1 MRKATVTSGF
11 ERTMKAVQSGLKRTM
26 ERSGIETDRDVMLY
40 NTMTPEDLFDL
51 SNIYGQDG
59 VLDYVREME
68 RKRFFK

>member
-1 MRKATVTSGF
+1 
-11 ERTMKAVQSGLKRTM
+11 MKAVQSGLKRTM